1 MLVICQKKKGL
12 QDCMSEILYVY
23 LNKSTRMSTK
33 LTLSLKKSVIEKA
46 KRYAK
51 GNNQSLSQIVESYL
65 EKITSQDPELGDS
78 ELDSIR
84 GIITLSEGF
93 DIKKESRELRIKKH
107 G

>member
-1 MLVICQKKKGL
+1 
-12 QDCMSEILYVY
+12 MS
-23 LNKSTRMSTK
+23 SK

-51 GNNQSLSQIVESYL
+51 GNNQSLSQLIESYL
-65 EKITSQDPELGDS
+65 EKITSQEPELGDS

-84 GIITLSEGF
+84 GIISLPEDF
-93 DIKKESRELRIKKH
+93 DLKKESRELRIKKH

>member
-1 MLVICQKKKGL
+1 
-12 QDCMSEILYVY
+12 MS
-23 LNKSTRMSTK
+23 SK

-51 GNNQSLSQIVESYL
+51 GNNQSLSQIIESYL
-65 EKITSQDPELGDS
+65 EKITSNDPELGDS

-84 GIITLSEGF
+84 GIITLPKDF
-93 DIKKESRELRIKKH
+93 NLKKEIRKQRVKKH

>member
-1 MLVICQKKKGL
+1 MQIQ
-12 QDCMSEILYVY
+12 EIVRIFIKIL
-23 LNKSTRMSTK
+23 RMTTK

-51 GNNQSLSQIVESYL
+51 GNNQSLSQIIESYL
-65 EKITSQDPELGDS
+65 EKITSTEPELGDS

-84 GIITLSEGF
+84 GIIKLPKDF
-93 DIKKESRELRIKKH
+93 DLKKESRKLRIKKH